1 MMKTPARITFSL
13 FIFIILSERSFLA
26 NAQNTTIPVNVGVI
40 LNFDTLNGKMGFSCI
55 DMALSDFYASN
66 PYYKTRLVINSRDS
80 KSDVVRAAAAGS
92 LSLSLSLS
100 ETFCFLFFFFFF
112 CPFCV
117 CVWVFVS
124 PFTSQFLMFS
134 SYWINWKPYGLM
146 RLKFMNI

>member
-1 MMKTPARITFSL
+1 MLKTPARIAFPL
-13 FIFIILSERSFLA
+13 FIFIILSKRSFLA

-92 LSLSLSLS
+92 LSLSLH
-100 ETFCFLFFFFFF
+100 ETFRFFFFFF
-112 CPFCV
+112 
-117 CVWVFVS
+117 S
-124 PFTSQFLMFS
+124 TD
-134 SYWINWKPYGLM
+134 
-146 RLKFMNI
+146 